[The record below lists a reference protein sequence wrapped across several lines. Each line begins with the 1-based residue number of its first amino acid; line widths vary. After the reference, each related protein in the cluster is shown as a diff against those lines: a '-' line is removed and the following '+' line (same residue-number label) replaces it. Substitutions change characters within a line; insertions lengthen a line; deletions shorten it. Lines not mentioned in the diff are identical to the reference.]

1 MWEIARL
8 ELDITLSAPEGL
20 INQARKR
27 ATAKGTTLNQEFRDW
42 LASQTIDNAERLLR
56 YQRLMKQLSHVDAG
70 RHFTRE
76 EMNER

>member
-1 MWEIARL
+1 MKN
-8 ELDITLSAPEGL
+8 ITLSAPEGL
-20 INQARKR
+20 ISQARKR
-27 ATAKGTTLNQEFRDW
+27 AAAKGTTLNQEFRDW
-42 LASQTIDNAERLLR
+42 LASQTIDNEERLLR

>member
-1 MWEIARL
+1 MKN
-8 ELDITLSAPEGL
+8 ITLSAPEEL
-20 INQARKR
+20 ISHARKR
-27 ATAKGTTLNQEFRDW
+27 AASKNTTLNQEFRDW
-42 LASQTIDNAERLLR
+42 LASQTIDNEERLLR